1 MNFLNKI
8 LEKRQLEKCP
18 LPLWKLKVTDEEYEE
33 LRSLLEKRTHI
44 ISSND
49 IFLNYHRECAL
60 FFAEFWRREYKDG
73 IHSKALVYNALRSSI
88 HSRNFSTDFYEAATK
103 GAKSLG
109 IEIYEGE
116 RVETFDSILY
126 QGGLP
131 MNLLTSS
138 SQYGT
143 WERFTRGLINRHINF
158 EELNLGLIATES
170 NSIQQYCDQLV
181 NAIEAEQY
189 LLMPFFCKNE
199 NDSWYVYLQN
209 LAKQERHRKRQ
220 LCPFTLDWDFTLDLN
235 AKRLIVN
242 YRFKGSQN
250 LPKAFIE
257 DQQLSSHNFFTTQ
270 VRVNGKVTDSYD
282 YINFYSRYAVGCR
295 HLYNDGDNIAFY
307 INDAEEPHLVGELDM
322 SVPHL
327 VYANEKGH
335 YLLGNRLGKVDSA
348 IIYPSSW
355 LLENKNIE
363 NEAYNWKDASFNVA
377 IIPEGYQDTI
387 TLTGE
392 DGNIAFSSTAKLI
405 WTDIKG
411 CSVSE
416 DNVSEL
422 LYDAES
428 LRYFICYDGEDD
440 VRNVLTNNVEFR
452 SMRQAE
458 WQRNAPYGRILVR
471 AKDSNGRFVTPYK
484 MTNVGAKEDLVIYNV
499 SDTEDTCTM
508 KVTWK
513 HGKVV
518 CENGAKRINDQWEVK
533 KENCKNNKIQFTL
546 IPDGDS
552 QSQFTIT
559 VRAPFKE
566 FAILDIEDRPVKSN
580 SWVPYVDIDKYQYHL
595 VGQSIKRYTYGNKI
609 REIKEICNKLYIIED
624 GKTLKSI
631 PFEGSLTALFDTR
644 EVLRAMLDQTSDNM
658 LDAAVEIS
666 FLTSKGETLTF
677 EVKDSPYRVQSVE
690 NRIFINSKDRQI
702 IDYRGTLKLLKLNEP
717 EHEPRELFYDENNGY
732 IVPEDIYDWGKVI
745 VVGRSRGRICPGL
758 IDMTQLLNGETRKN
772 MREDTIRS
780 IHDEINASTLGNAFW
795 TRALGWYKRVKKE
808 DIPASSLLEL
818 MCIADNP
825 TALLCMT
832 FQLYAQCIDDES
844 KENLAN
850 ELKILSNDLSFQ
862 WYWIREQIKSAM
874 KCLNTKV
881 ESIDNSVIRS
891 IYASWAMKQDNP
903 MKYLQNID
911 EYFMSCIIENVQNYQ
926 EWMFKLATES
936 IQEKYEDKKY
946 PFVETIAVDI
956 ARDNK
961 LCYVEDGEQ
970 IYVTTKQ
977 DRSWKVSPFFDK
989 YAENMLGT
997 ENERWLMKRVNA
1009 MADHMEGKI
1018 NLFSERGVV
1027 RRSII
1032 FCSKSCNTKFVIE
1045 LNNKLT
1051 RR

>member
-1 MNFLNKI
+1 MSYFNNLLDNRG
-8 LEKRQLEKCP
+8 LETCP
-18 LPLWKLKVTDEEYEE
+18 LPLWKLKLTDDEYEE
-33 LRSLLEKRTHI
+33 LRSILEKRTHI
-44 ISSND
+44 IGSDD
-49 IFLNYHRECAL
+49 IFLNYRRECTL

-88 HSRNFSTDFYEAATK
+88 HSRNFSTDFYDAATK

-143 WERFTRGLINRHINF
+143 WERFTRGLINRHIDF

-189 LLMPFFCKNE
+189 KLMPFFCNNE

-209 LAKQERHRKRQ
+209 LAKQERHRKCQ
-220 LCPFTLDWDFTLDLN
+220 LRPFALDWDFTLDRNSNKLV
-235 AKRLIVN
+235 VN
-242 YRFKGSQN
+242 YRFKGVQS

-257 DQQLSSHNFFTTQ
+257 DQQLTNQKFFTTQ
-270 VRVNGKVTDSYD
+270 IRVNGKVADSYD
-282 YINFYSRYAVGCR
+282 YINFYSRYAVRCR

-307 INDAEEPHLVGELDM
+307 INDAEEPHLAGELDM

-327 VYANEKGH
+327 VYANEKGN
-335 YLLGNRLGKVDSA
+335 YLLGNRLGKADSA
-348 IIYPSSW
+348 VIYPSSW
-355 LLENKNIE
+355 SLENDDIE
-363 NEAYNWKDASFNVA
+363 EETYTWVDSAFKIAF
-377 IIPEGYQDTI
+377 IPEKYQDTI
-387 TLTGE
+387 YLVGE
-392 DGNIAFSSTAKLI
+392 DGKIELSSTANLI
-405 WTDIKG
+405 WTEIKG
-411 CSVSE
+411 CSVNG
-416 DNVSEL
+416 DDVSEL
-422 LYDAES
+422 LYDADS

-440 VRNVLTNNVEFR
+440 VRSILTSNVEFR
-452 SMRQAE
+452 GIRQTE
-458 WQRNAPYGRILVR
+458 WQRTAPYGRILAR
-471 AKDSNGRFVTPYK
+471 AKDGNGRFVTPTK
-484 MTNVGAKEDLVIYNV
+484 MINVGTKEDLVIFNV
-499 SDTEDTCTM
+499 SDTEDSCTM
-508 KVTWK
+508 KVSWR

-518 CENGAKRINDQWEVK
+518 CENGAKKVNDQWEVK
-533 KENCKNNKIQFTL
+533 KEDCKRNRIIFTL

-552 QSQFTIT
+552 KNQFTIS

-566 FAILDIEDRPVKSN
+566 FAILDIDDKPIKSN

-595 VGQSIKRYTYGNKI
+595 VGQSIKRYTYGNKV
-609 REIKEICNKLYIIED
+609 RELKEIGHKLYIIED

-631 PFEGSLTALFDTR
+631 PFEGSLTILFDTR

-666 FLTSKGETLTF
+666 FLTCKGETLTF

-702 IDYRGTLKLLKLNEP
+702 IDYRGALKLLKLDEP
-717 EHEPRELFYDENNGY
+717 EHEQRELFYDEYNGY
-732 IVPEDIYDWGKVI
+732 VVPEDVYDWGKVI

-758 IDMTQLLNGETRKN
+758 IDMTQLLNGDTRKN
-772 MREDTIRS
+772 MREDAIRS
-780 IHDEINASTLGNAFW
+780 IQDEINASTLGNAFW

-818 MCIADNP
+818 MCIADDP
-825 TALLCMT
+825 LALLCMT

-844 KENLAN
+844 KDNLAN

-862 WYWIREQIKSAM
+862 WYWLRKQITSAM
-874 KCLNTKV
+874 NCLNTKV

-891 IYASWAMKQDNP
+891 IYASWAMKQENP
-903 MKYLQNID
+903 MQYLTNID
-911 EYFMSCIIENVQNYQ
+911 DYFMSCIIENVQNYQ

-936 IQEKYEDKKY
+936 IQDKYEDKKD

-961 LCYVEDGEQ
+961 LCFVEDEEQ

-977 DRSWKVSPFFDK
+977 DRSWKISPFFDQYEEK
-989 YAENMLGT
+989 MHAT
-997 ENERWLMKRVNA
+997 ENERWMMKRVNA
-1009 MADHMEGKI
+1009 MAEHMEGKI
-1018 NLFSERGVV
+1018 NLFSEPGVV
-1027 RRSII
+1027 RRSLI
-1032 FCSKSCNTKFVIE
+1032 FCSKSCNRKFIIE
-1045 LNNKLT
+1045 LNNKLA